1 MNNMF
6 NPVAFL
12 QQALMVG
19 KGLPDALQQIA
30 AQGGQYA
37 QVVNMIK
44 DKNAQELQTYAQ
56 NLAKEYGIN
65 LDELLRGI
73 GLNIPSQNK

>member
-1 MNNMF
+1 MNNSF

-12 QQALMVG
+12 QQALMGG

-30 AQGGQYA
+30 SQGGQYA
-37 QVVNMIK
+37 QVINMIK
-44 DKNAQELQTYAQ
+44 GKNAQELQTYAQ
-56 NLAKEYGIN
+56 NLAKEYGVN

-73 GLNIPSQNK
+73 GVNIPTQSK

>member
-1 MNNMF
+1 MNNGF

-12 QQALMVG
+12 QQALMGG

-30 AQGGQYA
+30 SQGGQYA

-44 DKNAQELQTYAQ
+44 GKNAQELQAYAQ

-73 GLNIPSQNK
+73 GLNIPQQNK

>member
-1 MNNMF
+1 MNNGF

-12 QQALMVG
+12 QQALMG
-19 KGLPDALQQIA
+19 GRGLPDALQQIA

-44 DKNAQELQTYAQ
+44 GKDAWELQTYAQ
-56 NLAKEYGIN
+56 NLAKEYGVNI
-65 LDELLRGI
+65 DELMRGI
-73 GLNIPSQNK
+73 GLNIPPQNK

>member
-1 MNNMF
+1 MNNSF
-6 NPVAFL
+6 NPVSFL
-12 QQALMVG
+12 QQALMGG

-44 DKNAQELQTYAQ
+44 GKNAQELQNYAQ

-73 GLNIPSQNK
+73 GINIPTQSK